1 MHPTSVRVSLRG
13 KLKDELGELKVVL
26 NPLSQV
32 LVSHAHDFKVSSL
45 ASTVVRGS
53 RATNGLINL
62 RATVSRGYNHWAKLI
77 TNRLEDVIHK
87 SL

>member
-13 KLKDELGELKVVL
+13 ELKDELGELKVLL

-32 LVSHAHDFKVSSL
+32 LISHAHDFKVSSL
-45 ASTVVRGS
+45 ASAMVRGS
-53 RATNGLINL
+53 RATNGLIDL
-62 RATVSRGYNHWAKLI
+62 RTAISRGYNHWAKLI